1 MQVKQQNI
9 KWPLEKNPESKEKGP
24 RNTVRESTL
33 KLSEFVIL
41 SLTPAGIF
49 LER

>member
-1 MQVKQQNI
+1 MQVEQQNI

-24 RNTVRESTL
+24 RNILRESTL
-33 KLSEFVIL
+33 QLSEFVIF
-41 SLTPAGIF
+41 SLTPAEIF